1 MFSCEFRDISKN
13 TVFHRTS
20 LEAAS
25 ADYVRPLKFFQLFFQ
40 FYWQLQSF
48 MKTFVGYVFATFY
61 EKVCESEINR
71 HIFLMFRGSLREVF
85 YQCGVLQNSAKF
97 TLLKKRLWHRCIL
110 VNFAKYLRAA
120 FFIEHL
126 RWVILSQNL
135 VKKLLVSNDQH
146 DPLQRPSRNP
156 ASTSYDGAL
165 CKNRTPLGEC
175 FWSTYLVAFIWF
187 ASFYLNSYW
196 WQISVFHKF
205 HKASQFFFYEKKV
218 RSFTLGNFNLQK

>member
-1 MFSCEFRDISKN
+1 MFSCEFCDISKN
-13 TVFHRTS
+13 TVFHRTP

-25 ADYVRPLKFFQLFFQ
+25 ADYVRPLKFFQLFFH

-48 MKTFVGYVFATFY
+48 MKTFVGYIFATFY
-61 EKVCESEINR
+61 EKVYESEINR
-71 HIFLMFRGSLREVF
+71 PIFLMFRGSLREVL

-110 VNFAKYLRAA
+110 VNFAKYLRTA

-135 VKKLLVSNDQH
+135 VKKLLVSIDQH

-156 ASTSYDGAL
+156 ASTSYDGDL
-165 CKNRTPLGEC
+165 CKNRTPLGYC
-175 FWSTYLVAFIWF
+175 FWST
-187 ASFYLNSYW
+187 
-196 WQISVFHKF
+196 
-205 HKASQFFFYEKKV
+205 
-218 RSFTLGNFNLQK
+218 